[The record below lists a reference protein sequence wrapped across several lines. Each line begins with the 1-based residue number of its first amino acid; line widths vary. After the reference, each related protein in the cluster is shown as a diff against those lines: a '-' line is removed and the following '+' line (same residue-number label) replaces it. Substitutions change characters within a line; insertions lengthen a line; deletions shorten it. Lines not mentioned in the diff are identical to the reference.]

1 MAAIAA
7 GAVLCALPLRAGEPD
22 GVDWRSSTDYDV
34 FRAMQGRY
42 AGLTVLAPSG
52 APGVETAAVLR
63 GYSLNGES
71 PLIIVDGLRVD
82 NLANID
88 PSTVESVE
96 LLKDASASVLYG
108 EEAYLRSQYKN
119 KLKEALVNPDDT
131 MNFSRFEGKGTDP
144 AEIISL
150 ADTLPFFADRR
161 LILIEDSGFFKNKC
175 DELADYIPKL
185 PDTTCLLFVETEVDK
200 RSRLYKAVQKYGRT
214 TEFQLQDER
223 TLMRWILGTLKKE
236 NKKITEDTLRSF
248 LARTGSDMEN
258 IHMELEKLLSY
269 TIGRDVITAE
279 DVEAICTMQIT
290 GQIFEMIRAIAE
302 KKQRQALDLYYDLL
316 ALKEPPMRIL
326 FLIARQFNQLLLV
339 KSLASRGLDRSAIA
353 SKAQVAPFIAGR
365 LMTQA
370 KSFTTA
376 QLRTALQDCAEAEE
390 AVKTGRMTDVMSVE
404 LLIVKYT

>member
-1 MAAIAA
+1 MK
-7 GAVLCALPLRAGEPD
+7 
-22 GVDWRSSTDYDV
+22 
-34 FRAMQGRY
+34 M
-42 AGLTVLAPSG
+42 LA
-52 APGVETAAVLR
+52 EDIK
-63 GYSLNGES
+63 NGS
-71 PLIIVDGLRVD
+71 FKTSYL
-82 NLANID
+82 
-88 PSTVESVE
+88 
-96 LLKDASASVLYG
+96 LYG

-370 KSFTTA
+370 KSFTAA
-376 QLRTALQDCAEAEE
+376 QLRAALLDCAEAEE